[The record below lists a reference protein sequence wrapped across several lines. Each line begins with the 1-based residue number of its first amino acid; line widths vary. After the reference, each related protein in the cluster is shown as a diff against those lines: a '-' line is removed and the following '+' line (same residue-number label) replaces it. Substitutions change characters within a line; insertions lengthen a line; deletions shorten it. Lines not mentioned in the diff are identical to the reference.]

1 MSDNILGDR
10 IKERRLELE
19 MTQGDVAKEI
29 GVATSTIQR
38 YETDSIGKIKL
49 PVVEAIA
56 RVLRVSPDWLIGK
69 SDEKEVQS
77 ISFFD
82 YAFIPN
88 LMPLPKTREVPR
100 LGTIAC
106 GEPILA
112 QENIEDYDKA
122 PEGINCDFTLKCKGD
137 SMIGA
142 RINNGDIVYI
152 RYQEEVE
159 NGEIAAVLVDDSTD
173 ESSATLKRVY
183 LYENQIVL
191 QAENPKYQPL
201 VFTGEEM
208 NKVRIIGK
216 AVAFLSEVQ

>member
-82 YAFIPN
+82 YASIPT

-122 PEGINCDFTLKCKGD
+122 PEGVNCDFTLKCKGD

>member
-82 YAFIPN
+82 FTSIPN

-100 LGTIAC
+100 LGIIAC

-112 QENIEDYDKA
+112 RENIEDYDRA
-122 PEGINCDFTLKCKGD
+122 PEGVNCDFTLKCKGD

-142 RINNGDIVYI
+142 RIHDGDIVYI
-152 RYQEEVE
+152 RLQEEVE
-159 NGEIAAVLVDDSTD
+159 NGEIAAVLVDDSG
-173 ESSATLKRVY
+173 ESNATLKRVY

-191 QAENPKYQPL
+191 QAENPKYSPW
-201 VFTGEEM
+201 VYTGEDM

-216 AVAFLSEVQ
+216 AVAFLSEVK

>member
-1 MSDNILGDR
+1 METIAN
-10 IKERRLELE
+10 RLKQAL
-19 MTQGDVAKEI
+19 T
-29 GVATSTIQR
+29 
-38 YETDSIGKIKL
+38 
-49 PVVEAIA
+49 A
-56 RVLRVSPDWLIGK
+56 RDMKQADIVSLTGIGK
-69 SDEKEVQS
+69 SS
-77 ISFFD
+77 ISTYLSGEYEPKQKNLYRLAKALNVNEAWLMGYDVPMERDPGFPSPSSLID
-82 YAFIPN
+82 SIPN